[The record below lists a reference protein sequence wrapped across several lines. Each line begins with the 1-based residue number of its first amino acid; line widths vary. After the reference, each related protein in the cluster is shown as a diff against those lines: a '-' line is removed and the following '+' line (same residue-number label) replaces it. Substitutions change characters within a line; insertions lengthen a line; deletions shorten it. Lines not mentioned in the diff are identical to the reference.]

1 MIVYLDGQFV
11 DHEHAKISVFDRG
24 FIFGDGL
31 YEGLR
36 ASGGRVIALGRHLD
50 RLAAGMREC
59 RMEGFDPGDMERVT
73 RELLQRNHLRDA
85 FVYWQVTRGTPTGES
100 PVRARIPI
108 AGQRPTVFAYAS
120 ALPGVHEY
128 TEPLACS
135 ASTVRDTRWLR
146 GHVKS
151 TSLLGNVLG
160 TIEAIEHGADDA
172 VFIRDGLLAEGT
184 STNVFVALDGV
195 VVTPTL
201 ESAPMLGG
209 VTRALLIESAPSIVQ
224 RPVTV
229 EELHRAEEIM
239 LVGTISMVRSVTRLD
254 GKPVGDGRVG
264 PSARGL
270 LRALVEAIERD
281 LHSAHA

>member
-1 MIVYLDGQFV
+1 MIVYLNGEFV
-11 DHEHAKISVFDRG
+11 DRERAKISVFDRG

-36 ASGGRVIALGRHLD
+36 ASDGRVVGLGRHVD

-59 RMEGFDPGDMERVT
+59 RMEGFDPGEMDRIT

-85 FVYWQVTRGTPTGES
+85 FVYWQITRGTPTGDS

-108 AGQRPTVFAYAS
+108 AGQRPTIFAYAS

-135 ASTVRDTRWLR
+135 ASSVRDTRWLR

-151 TSLLGNVLG
+151 ISLLGNVLG
-160 TIEAIEHGADDA
+160 TIEAIEHSADDA
-172 VFIRDGLLAEGT
+172 IFIRDGLVSEGT

-209 VTRALLIESAPSIVQ
+209 VTRAILLDVDPTIEQ
-224 RPVTV
+224 HPVTV
-229 EELHRAEEIM
+229 DALQRAEEIM

-254 GKPVGDGRVG
+254 GRPVGDGRVG

-270 LRALVEAIERD
+270 LKTLVEAIERD